1 MNLYQIN
8 AEIMN
13 LIDFETGE
21 ITDFAALD
29 ELMMKKN
36 DKIENVALYIKNLTA
51 EVEAFNAEIAA
62 LTERRDQKK
71 KRAESLSKYLS
82 EFMEQEGVNK
92 FETTKCK
99 IGFRKT
105 ASVKIEDER
114 SFIEYA
120 MENDLHDLYTKI
132 VKYTPAKK
140 MIKEY
145 LKENALPF
153 ASIEEKQSMSIK

>member
-13 LIDFETGE
+13 LIDYETGE

-51 EVEAFNAEIAA
+51 EVEAFNAEIAV

-82 EFMEQEGVNK
+82 EFMQAEGMGK
-92 FETTKCK
+92 FETTRCK

-105 ASVKIEDER
+105 SSVKIEDEKA
-114 SFIEYA
+114 FIEYA
-120 MENDLHDLYTKI
+120 KANSLYDLYTENI
-132 VKYTPAKK
+132 KYTPAKK

-145 LKENALPF
+145 LKDNALPF